1 MKRAIDQLGRLVIP
15 AEYRKEI
22 GIKIN
27 DVVNIELRGNEI
39 IITNPKNNILNAEGK
54 NKNALNWIKQYKN
67 QWDNNDEV
75 LKDLNELEKILS

>member
-67 QWDNNDEV
+67 QWNDNDEV